1 VGFTP
6 GIGWVS
12 ALGST
17 RRGNLDVKRRN
28 LLLAGHPGNALHA
41 VRAANLAKSGSA
53 SLLVYAASVCFLLY
67 FMNCF
72 GGIDRLVNGPV
83 QVGEGGNEITA
94 AVNLLGICVSTFL
107 FWTGMRKTAGARF
120 NKVLPL
126 LAASFLLVSVLWSV
140 DPKLTFTQGTAY
152 FFVVVGAIGT
162 VQALDQDDLIDLL
175 CWSCAFS
182 AVASLL
188 WQFVL
193 FPGPAFGGMEAEF
206 AGIFP
211 QKNVLG
217 QVMAG
222 GVLGALH
229 CARVRQGRFKY
240 ICIMA
245 LCTTVAFLSASSTAM
260 VAIAA
265 LLCFDSLG
273 RLYFKGGAS
282 RAISICL
289 FIGCFLALFFL
300 SANEDLI
307 WEFLGKDATLTG
319 RTELWSLVIDN
330 ISEKPL
336 FGWGFSAFWVPGN
349 PVAMQIGQALN
360 LTVANAHNGLLGFLL
375 DVGVVGTSLFVFL
388 WARNLIMALKCMA
401 GPAQQ
406 IGLTSVLLLI
416 TILLIGTSEQVLLAA
431 QHIWTGLFFMTG
443 FICEEQL
450 RLAAGVLR
458 PKISGLA
465 TREPGQPRARE
476 ARLGSHERSNM

>member
-1 VGFTP
+1 MVGFTL
-6 GIGWVS
+6 GIRWVVAS
-12 ALGST
+12 RST
-17 RRGNLDVKRRN
+17 QRGNLDVKRRN
-28 LLLAGHPGNALHA
+28 LLLAGHPGNALNA
-41 VRAANLAKSGSA
+41 ARTANLAKSGSVG
-53 SLLVYAASVCFLLY
+53 LLVYAALVCFLLY
-67 FMNCF
+67 FMNSF
-72 GGIDRLVNGPV
+72 GVIDKLVNGPL
-83 QVGEGGNEITA
+83 QLGKGGNEITV
-94 AVNLLGICVSTFL
+94 AVNLLGISVSIFL
-107 FWTGMRKTAGARF
+107 FWTGVRKTAVARF
-120 NKVLPL
+120 NRVLPL
-126 LAASFLLVSVLWSV
+126 LAASFLLVSALWSV
-140 DPKLTFTQGTAY
+140 DPRLTLTQGTAY
-152 FFVVVGAIGT
+152 FFVVVGAIGA
-162 VQALDQDDLIDLL
+162 VQAVDQDDLIDLL
-175 CWSCAFS
+175 CWACALS

-193 FPGPAFGGMEAEF
+193 FPGPAFNGMESEF

-229 CARVRQGRFKY
+229 SVRVGKGRFRY
-240 ICIMA
+240 ICIIA
-245 LCTTVAFLSASSTAM
+245 LCTTVAVLSASSTAT

-265 LLCFDSLG
+265 LLCFDFLG
-273 RLYFKGGAS
+273 RLYFKGGAN

-319 RTELWSLVIDN
+319 RTELWSYIIDN
-330 ISEKPL
+330 IYEKPL

-349 PVAMQIGQALN
+349 PVALQIGEALN
-360 LTVANAHNGLLGFLL
+360 WTVANAHNGLLGFLL

-388 WARNLIMALKCMA
+388 WARNLVMALKCMG

-443 FICEEQL
+443 FICEKEL
-450 RLAAGVLR
+450 RLTVGVSR
-458 PKISGLA
+458 PRIASLA
-465 TREPGQPRARE
+465 TRRAGASSRSRSSLGQ
-476 ARLGSHERSNM
+476 L